1 MPQSPIY
8 GRSPFLPLLIS
19 PLFFFARFHPTDEEL
34 VVQYLRRRVF
44 SFPLPASVVSDIDMC
59 KYDPWDLPGDGLS
72 DRYFFTR
79 KEAKY
84 PNGNRSNRSG
94 ASGYWKAT
102 GKDRP
107 VYASRCNQ
115 VVGMKKSLVFYRGK
129 APKGFKTEWIM
140 HEYRLTD
147 AGAQPFLSLHRKSS
161 SQVPMEDWVLCRIF
175 LKRTSQRSHMTRV
188 QYVEGRWDMAR
199 PRNLVVGRPTYI
211 DFMMENQRNADA
223 SESSSITEVSS
234 SDACDSE
241 EGICSSKPFS
251 L

>member
-1 MPQSPIY
+1 MPVWSLALWDEKK
-8 GRSPFLPLLIS
+8 RADE
-19 PLFFFARFHPTDEEL
+19 FAFIVT
-34 VVQYLRRRVF
+34 
-44 SFPLPASVVSDIDMC
+44 VS
-59 KYDPWDLPGDGLS
+59 GDGLS

-161 SQVPMEDWVLCRIF
+161 SQVSFHL
-175 LKRTSQRSHMTRV
+175 
-188 QYVEGRWDMAR
+188 
-199 PRNLVVGRPTYI
+199 LVGH
-211 DFMMENQRNADA
+211 
-223 SESSSITEVSS
+223 
-234 SDACDSE
+234 
-241 EGICSSKPFS
+241 
-251 L
+251 